1 MQIKTTR
8 RQHFT
13 LIWMPIIKQTKY
25 KNKTKTK
32 KPGIT
37 SVGMDVEKLESLTF
51 LVKIQND
58 AATMKNN
65 LNNLALLQK
74 VKHRITT

>member
-37 SVGMDVEKLESLTF
+37 SVDMDVEKQEQF
-51 LVKIQND
+51 PIVG
-58 AATMKNN
+58 
-65 LNNLALLQK
+65 
-74 VKHRITT
+74 RIGNWYSYYGKQYGRTSKTKQ